1 VQHVRVRGLLDSLRL
16 TSSYGLFRVMT
27 RERPDVIVEGSRDA
41 LEWKEY
47 QPGDVTRAPPF
58 LQPHLPRLDWRMWFA
73 ALSTYERTP
82 WFPRFLARLLQGSP
96 AVAGLLESNPFP
108 DAPPRYVRAMRYRYT
123 FTTPEERRRTGAW
136 WRREKIGLYSP
147 VLWLEDG

>member
-1 VQHVRVRGLLDSLRL
+1 
-16 TSSYGLFRVMT
+16 MT
-27 RERPDVIVEGSRDA
+27 RERPEVIVEGSRDG

-47 QPGDVTRAPPF
+47 GFRYQPDDVMRAPPF

-82 WFPRFLARLLQGSP
+82 WFPAFLQRLLEGSP
-96 AVAGLLESNPFP
+96 AVTGLLATNPFP

-123 FTTPEERRRTGAW
+123 FTTPEELRRTGAW
-136 WRREKIGLYSP
+136 WHREKIGLYSP